1 MLTGSWLTLLPR
13 VRIIIMTQL
22 LRNSFK
28 LFIQILNLANC
39 FHIHRRQIALPFR
52 KPLILMTPKSLL
64 RLPEARSTWAEMGPG
79 TSFRRVIPEE
89 GVAAKNPDKVD
100 RVMFCSGKVKI
111 NLNFNS

>member
-1 MLTGSWLTLLPR
+1 
-13 VRIIIMTQL
+13 MTQL

-111 NLNFNS
+111 KINFNFNS